1 MDVRAG
7 KKKKRQKG
15 GVSHDIAF
23 IYLYFFA
30 GTKIDVFRK
39 LNSAFFFSFFSFY
52 RTGKNQN
59 KKESLITKNARQ

>member
-7 KKKKRQKG
+7 KKKKKRQKG

-39 LNSAFFFSFFSFY
+39 LNSAFFFLFFLFIEQAKI
-52 RTGKNQN
+52 RT
-59 KKESLITKNARQ
+59 KKKAL